1 VALPELQFSYSQF
14 FVFDSAVPTVGCHWT
29 ERHFRQGF
37 ARRDGTVSVR
47 TLLEF
52 GVADV
57 AVTVGAPSSVE
68 AYGRVLAVP
77 LLIRSASLSIRG
89 PEEQRGM
96 RDIAIP
102 NGHYRVT
109 IAQTAV
115 GETREDVHIWVE
127 KSDVPIARSQLLV
140 VDEELDPVWPL
151 LETANEP

>member
-1 VALPELQFSYSQF
+1 MTLSELQFSHSQF
-14 FVFDSAVPTVGCHWT
+14 FVFDSEVSAVGCHWT
-29 ERHFRQGF
+29 ERHFKQGF

-52 GVADV
+52 GAADV
-57 AVTVGAPSSVE
+57 AVTVGAPASVE

-77 LLIRSASLSIRG
+77 LLIRSASLSIEG
-89 PEEQRGM
+89 PEEQPGIRHT
-96 RDIAIP
+96 AIP

-109 IAQTAV
+109 IAQRAID
-115 GETREDVHIWVE
+115 ETREDVHIWVE

-140 VDEELDPVWPL
+140 VDEDLDPLWPL